1 LKKSHDL
8 EVWITELEDPRVRL
22 EDMSSNASD
31 NQFMI
36 QLLYNLTSDY
46 DLQLALMEKRVGDA
60 ERPLNVEEIKDELSL
75 RFERLNTKKVLFRS
89 HLIRSFVQQ
98 MVVSLLLGKT
108 ELVAS
113 TLRNKFLRVFK

>member
-1 LKKSHDL
+1 
-8 EVWITELEDPRVRL
+8 VRL
-22 EDMSSNASD
+22 EDMGSKFSD

-36 QLLYNLTSDY
+36 HVLYNLTSDY
-46 DLQLALMEKRVGDA
+46 DLQLALIKKRVGNA

-75 RFERLNTKKVLFRS
+75 RFERLNTKKVLFWS

-98 MVVSLLLGKT
+98 MVVSSLLGKT

-113 TLRNKFLRVFK
+113 TLRNKFLRVFT